1 MKAVFGVLLGLSLL
15 ALGGAAAAEQGDG
28 AAAAAT
34 VPSADPSFQGTYA
47 AIARGITAGE
57 FTYRFVESGGN
68 YRITARRRLT
78 GLARMFM
85 GGSQDFQYSVRGAVS
100 AQGALQPSNYEHSG
114 GTRNRV
120 VRANFTADDV
130 VTTAVPRMGMGH
142 PPATPEQRRGA
153 VDQLTAIA
161 RLITTSGDPCNQTVK
176 VYMDGRSRFDFVLS
190 PNGQV
195 NASSPAYHG
204 RALRCRVQFR
214 PIAGFSDPQD
224 PATLTF
230 LFAPTPS
237 GLYAPIVVEMPSDD
251 VGIIRLE
258 ARSLLV
264 NGAPLH

>member
-1 MKAVFGVLLGLSLL
+1 MKSFFAAALGLGL
-15 ALGGAAAAEQGDG
+15 ATLT
-28 AAAAAT
+28 AAAAAQGAA
-34 VPSADPSFQGTYA
+34 PSPSFDGAYT
-47 AIARGITAGE
+47 AIARGIGAGE
-57 FTYRFVESGGN
+57 FTYHFAETGGG
-68 YRITARRRLT
+68 YQITARRRLT

-85 GGSQDFQYSVRGAVS
+85 GASQDFNYSVRGVVAS
-100 AQGALQPSNYEHSG
+100 EGMLQPADYEHSG
-114 GTRNRV
+114 GTRHRIVRV
-120 VRANFTADDV
+120 SFSSDDI
-130 VTTAVPRMGMGH
+130 VTTATPRMGMGH
-142 PPATPEQRRGA
+142 PPATQAQKRGA

-161 RLITTSGDPCNQTVK
+161 RLITTTGNPCDQTVQ

-190 PNGQV
+190 PSGQV

-224 PATLTF
+224 PAVLTF

-258 ARSLLV
+258 ARSLSI
-264 NGAPLH
+264 NGAALH